1 MPTNIQ
7 QTANKT
13 KTTTTTKKNDAILTQ
28 HEHIAMF
35 HTTTTKSKCSKKYL

>member
-28 HEHIAMF
+28 HEHSYVPYYYNKI
-35 HTTTTKSKCSKKYL
+35 